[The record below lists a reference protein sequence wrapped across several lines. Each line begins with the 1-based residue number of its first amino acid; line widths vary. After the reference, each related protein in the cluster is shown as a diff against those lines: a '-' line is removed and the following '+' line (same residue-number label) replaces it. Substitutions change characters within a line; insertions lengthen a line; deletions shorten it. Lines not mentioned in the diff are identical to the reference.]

1 MTKGLAR
8 RNDGIVRFD
17 PWREMID
24 WSRTVEDMINR
35 GFRHTPLDRLVQNAP
50 PVTAWTPNLSLYE
63 TPEEIVFTADLPGFS
78 KDEIDL
84 TVTPEMIKLTARHR
98 EETREDTPALASG
111 ENGESANGETVQADA
126 PAQTDGWNG
135 NNTSIQPAGNPQD
148 RRIYYVRGQQRQG
161 FSVGYRLP
169 VRIDAENVRA
179 TYTNGVLEVLM
190 PKIQPV
196 QPRRIQLAANG
207 NSGGNGEAEAQ
218 VIEASPSVE
227 NAQSSENSPS
237 EGPKKRQ
244 TRKKAQS

>member
-35 GFRHTPLDRLVQNAP
+35 GFRYTPLDRLVQNAP

-84 TVTPEMIKLTARHR
+84 TVTPEMIQLAARHQ
-98 EETREDTPALASG
+98 EDTKGEMPALASG
-111 ENGESANGETVQADA
+111 ENGESANGETA
-126 PAQTDGWNG
+126 PAETQTRQDGWNG
-135 NNTSIQPAGNPQD
+135 SDAASQPSWNQQD
-148 RRIYYVRGQQRQG
+148 QRVYHVRGQQRRS

-169 VRIDAENVRA
+169 SRIDAENVQARYA
-179 TYTNGVLEVLM
+179 NGVLEVHM
-190 PKIQPV
+190 PKIQSP

-207 NSGGNGEAEAQ
+207 EDVGGNGEAQGQ
-218 VIEASPSVE
+218 VIEATPRG
-227 NAQSSENSPS
+227 ENSPN

-244 TRKKAQS
+244 SRKKAQS